1 MTIVDPYVWQDREIR
16 FDIPTNAAEQRAG
29 EVLID
34 SLSTVEDTKGNN
46 GEHGTLKATN
56 LRMIWVENKNPRTNL
71 SIGYN
76 CIVSITIKTAQSKLR
91 GNSQALYVLTK
102 FNGTRF
108 EFIFTNVVQT
118 TPKLFTTVQ
127 AIHRAY
133 ETTKLYRDLKLR
145 GAIIKNKELILLP
158 QEQIYNKINGVWN
171 LSSDQGNL
179 GTFFLT
185 NVRLVWHANLAENFN
200 VSIPFL
206 QMKTI
211 RVRDSK
217 FGLALVVE
225 TMPQSGAYVL
235 GFRIDPVELL
245 HQTTQEIQ
253 NIHQVYSTNPIF
265 GISYAQDDKVPL
277 TQLQAF
283 RQQDSEGSE
292 GADEGVEGDGWALYY
307 ADVNKAQDRPP
318 HCHPDLG
325 LAVEALPE
333 GITLDMLWQCT
344 N

>member
-1 MTIVDPYVWQDREIR
+1 MSDNYVWQDREIR
-16 FDIPTNAAEQRAG
+16 FDITANALEQRAG

-34 SLSTVEDTKGNN
+34 SLDTVEDTKGNN
-46 GEHGTLKATN
+46 GEHGTLRVTN
-56 LRMIWVENKNPRTNL
+56 LRMIWVENKYPKTNL

-76 CIVSITIKTAQSKLR
+76 CIVSITIRSAQSKLR
-91 GNSQALYVLTK
+91 GNTQALYVLTK

-108 EFIFTNVVQT
+108 EFIFTNLV
-118 TPKLFTTVQ
+118 PNSPRLFTTVQ

-145 GAIIKNKELILLP
+145 GAIMKNKELILLP

-179 GTFFLT
+179 GSFFLT
-185 NVRLVWHANLAENFN
+185 NVRLVWHANLQENFN

-206 QMKTI
+206 QMKSI

-217 FGLALVVE
+217 FGLALVIE

-245 HQTTQEIQ
+245 HQTAQEIQ
-253 NIHQVYSTNPIF
+253 NIHQVFSTNPIF
-265 GISYAQDDKVPL
+265 GISHAQEDKPLPLSQLKTKRKADDVEIVGDDDE
-277 TQLQAF
+277 TDAF
-283 RQQDSEGSE
+283 
-292 GADEGVEGDGWALYY
+292 AMYY
-307 ADVNKAQDRPP
+307 ADVNKDRDKDPVY
-318 HCHPDLG
+318 HPDLG
-325 LAVEALPE
+325 LAIESLPE
-333 GITLDMLWQCT
+333 GITLDLLWQCV